1 MLCAKRVVSV
11 VVVLVAVGTLMIA
24 GCGGGPSYEGPARG
38 AVSGAVTF
46 DGQPLAYGIINFI
59 PQGQGRRANGIVMN
73 GQYTIDEDHGP
84 NVGTYK
90 VQILGYAKA
99 PADVPEGGEEGGGDE
114 EPEVDMGSQ
123 ILPAKY
129 NVDSTLTAEI
139 TAGENKQ
146 DFTLTTDG

>member
-1 MLCAKRVVSV
+1 MLCAKRVVPV
-11 VVVLVAVGTLMIA
+11 VVVLVAVGMLMIA
-24 GCGGGPSYEGPARG
+24 GCGEGPAYEGPARV

-46 DGQPLAYGIINFI
+46 DGEPLPSGIINFI

-73 GQYTIDEDHGP
+73 GQYSIDEDHGP

-99 PADVPEGGEEGGGDE
+99 PADVPEGGGEGGGDE
-114 EPEVDMGSQ
+114 EPEVDNGPQ

-129 NVDSTLTAEI
+129 NAESTLTAEI
-139 TAGENKQ
+139 TAGENKH
-146 DFTLTTDG
+146 DFTLTTEG